1 MRFCFVLLSIV
12 GTSALVFG
20 MVAPD
25 FTASSYDGKQI
36 TLSALRQQGPVML
49 VFLRG
54 FG

>member
-25 FTASSYDGKQI
+25 FTANSYDGKQI